1 MQQIEPGDLATPC
14 VTLGP
19 VRDRAGRYLTHRS
32 AWCGAS
38 GHRDRRPAAD
48 DRIMM
53 GVEPS
58 GMAEKEADMQG
69 MINRRVKGLPRFKDY
84 IEERGGETGA

>member
-1 MQQIEPGDLATPC
+1 
-14 VTLGP
+14 
-19 VRDRAGRYLTHRS
+19 
-32 AWCGAS
+32 
-38 GHRDRRPAAD
+38 
-48 DRIMM
+48 M